1 MRARKPIPLR
11 PPPAPPPVSIAERLH
26 RAARR
31 LTGPRRAIWEQ
42 LAGAR
47 HPLSSKEIHQ
57 SLRDRDC
64 DPATVYRT
72 LHLLEKLELVQRFD
86 LGDGVARFELRR
98 HDGPDHHHHL
108 VCRHCSRIIELE
120 ECDLTEFERR
130 VARRNWFTD
139 VSHRLEFFGICPAC
153 QARKP
158 TGRQV

>member
-1 MRARKPIPLR
+1 MRARKST
-11 PPPAPPPVSIAERLH
+11 PARLQPAQSPVSIAERLH

-31 LTGPRRAIWEQ
+31 LTGPRRAIWER
-42 LAGAR
+42 LAEAR

-64 DPATVYRT
+64 DPATVYRA

-98 HDGPDHHHHL
+98 HDGPEHHHHL
-108 VCRHCSRIIELE
+108 VCRHCARIIELE
-120 ECDLTEFERR
+120 ECDLTAFERR
-130 VARRNWFTD
+130 VARRNGFTD

-153 QARKP
+153 QTRKQP
-158 TGRQV
+158 GRQV

>member
-1 MRARKPIPLR
+1 MRASKPT
-11 PPPAPPPVSIAERLH
+11 PAQPPPVSIAARLH

-31 LTGPRRAIWEQ
+31 LTGPRRAILEQ
-42 LAGAR
+42 MAGAR

-130 VARRNWFTD
+130 VARRNGFTN
-139 VSHRLEFFGICPAC
+139 VNHRLEFFGICPAC

-158 TGRQV
+158 SGRQV